1 MNRRQPMGE
10 LLARIGRLTPHDID
24 EILAEQRHRRQP
36 FGHIAISLGF
46 CQPEHVYAAWC
57 SQLAERVEAVD
68 LDHLGIDAQAIEF
81 LPRELALGLPALP
94 VRVWEGKLVVAIS
107 DASRAGGVAELARRV
122 GMDVRCVLAPAGQID
137 AALQRYY
144 PPLPIAG

>member
-1 MNRRQPMGE
+1 MNRQPMGE
-10 LLARIGRLTPHDID
+10 LLARIGRLTAHDID

-36 FGHIAISLGF
+36 FGQIAISLGF
-46 CQPEHVYAAWC
+46 CQPEHVWEAWC
-57 SQLAERVEAVD
+57 AQLAERVEVVD
-68 LDHLGIDAQAIEF
+68 LNHLGIDAQAIEF

-107 DASRAGGVAELARRV
+107 DVSRASGVAELARRV
-122 GMDVRCVLAPAGQID
+122 GMDVRCVLAPAAQID
-137 AALQRYY
+137 AALARYY

>member
-1 MNRRQPMGE
+1 MGE

-36 FGHIAISLGF
+36 FGQIAIALGF
-46 CQPEHVYAAWC
+46 CQPEHVWEAWC
-57 SQLAERVEAVD
+57 SQLAERAEAVD

-81 LPRELALGLPALP
+81 LPREIALGLPALP
-94 VRVWEGKLVVAIS
+94 VRVWEGVLVIAIS
-107 DASRAGGVAELARRV
+107 DPSRAAAVAELARRI
-122 GMDVRCVLAPAGQID
+122 GMDVRCVLAPASQIK
-137 AALQRYY
+137 AALARYY

>member
-1 MNRRQPMGE
+1 MKRPPMGE
-10 LLARIGRLTPHDID
+10 LLARIGKLTPHDID

-36 FGHIAISLGF
+36 FGQIAIALGF

-94 VRVWEGKLVVAIS
+94 VRVWEGMLVIAVS
-107 DASRAGGVAELARRV
+107 DPARAAGVAELARRV
-122 GMDVRCVLAPAGQID
+122 GMDVRCVIAPAHQIN
-137 AALQRYY
+137 AALTRYY